1 MEKLSLQAL
10 KAAFGK
16 DPMPEIRVFERVD
29 STNSEAKRMAN
40 QGERF
45 ALIAACHQ
53 TAGRGRMGRSFYS
66 PADTG
71 VYFSLLFEPSGDLES
86 AVTLTG
92 AAAVCVMR
100 AIRTLTGKQTAIKWV
115 NDLYLDGKKV
125 CGILCEAVTMGN
137 EPPKLILGI
146 GVNLCTAEFPDDLKD
161 KAGSV
166 NAQVSPNDLIAAVC
180 RELMPYLND
189 PKNTAWLS
197 DYRTHSCVI
206 GRPIAWIEGEVTRHG
221 LAEGINERGEL
232 LVRDEEG
239 KDWVLRTGEISVQV
253 ESL

>member
-1 MEKLSLQAL
+1 MEKLSLQTL
-10 KAAFGK
+10 KAALGGDFT
-16 DPMPEIRVFERVD
+16 PELRVLETVD
-29 STNSEAKRMAN
+29 STNSEAKRMAAE
-40 QGERF
+40 GVDF
-45 ALIAACHQ
+45 ALIAACRQ

-71 VYFSLLFEPSGDLES
+71 VYFSLLFEPKADLES

-100 AIRTLTGKQTAIKWV
+100 AIRALTGKQTSIKWV

-125 CGILCEAVTMGN
+125 CGILCEAVTMGD

-146 GVNLCTAEFPDDLKD
+146 GINLCTKEFPHDLKD

-166 NAQVSPNDLIAAVC
+166 NAQVSPNALIAAVC
-180 RELMPYLND
+180 RELMPYLHD

-197 DYRTHSCVI
+197 DYRVHSCVI
-206 GRPIAWIEGEVTRHG
+206 GRPIAWIEGDVTRHG

-239 KDWVLRTGEISVQV
+239 KAWVLRTGELSVRV
-253 ESL
+253 ESP